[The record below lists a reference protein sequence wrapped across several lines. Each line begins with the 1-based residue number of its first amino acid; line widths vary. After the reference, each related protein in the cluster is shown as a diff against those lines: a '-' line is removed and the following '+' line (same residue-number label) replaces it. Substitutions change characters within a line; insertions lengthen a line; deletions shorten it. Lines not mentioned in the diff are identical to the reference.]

1 MTAELMKR
9 ESENSALPE
18 LERAERTRTRRVFV
32 PRTDIYETA
41 DSIIVLADMP
51 GVSESSIDITVEKN
65 TLTIDGTIEDSELP
79 GYSAAYCEYV
89 SGDFHRVFTLSNEV
103 DREGIVATVKN
114 GVLRLSLPKS
124 KTALARKIAVQAG

>member
-1 MTAELMKR
+1 MKR

-32 PRTDIYETA
+32 PRTDIYETT

-51 GVSESSIDITVEKN
+51 GVSENSIDVTVEKN
-65 TLTIDGTIEDSELP
+65 TLTIDGTTEDSELP
-79 GYSAAYCEYV
+79 GYSPAYCEYV
-89 SGDFHRVFTLSNEV
+89 SGDYHRRFTLSNEV

-124 KTALARKIAVQAG
+124 KTAMARKIAVQAG